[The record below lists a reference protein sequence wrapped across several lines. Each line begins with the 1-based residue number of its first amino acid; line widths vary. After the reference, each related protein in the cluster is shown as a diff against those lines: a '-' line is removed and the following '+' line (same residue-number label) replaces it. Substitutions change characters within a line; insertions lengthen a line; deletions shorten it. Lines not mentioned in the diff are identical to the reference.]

1 MNDEQPSFLITIPA
15 EPENVTVV
23 RHAVAGLA
31 ENLGMGEQGIGDLKA
46 VITEACMN
54 VVVHAYDE
62 PPGPLQVEV
71 SAADRSLQVIVRDF
85 GSGIRPSTD
94 LDRPSLHIGLPLIAA
109 LSNTFEISGGI
120 GMGTEI
126 KVTLPLHGRPTNGVP
141 EDARIGAHGS
151 GAAELTIGMPRLVGP
166 VLNRIVGALSA
177 RRQISVDR
185 LSDAALLTDAI
196 SQQAPRA
203 FGGDG
208 VSLSVFENDDG
219 INLRIGPMADG
230 SAQQLRDALSVP
242 EAGGSLERL
251 ADGLRIDRDDAGE
264 YLVVSFAGELA

>member
-1 MNDEQPSFLITIPA
+1 MNDEQPSFLITLPA

-31 ENLGMGEQGIGDLKA
+31 EHLGMGEQGVGDLKA

-71 SAADRSLQVIVRDF
+71 SPENGALAVIVRDF

-109 LSNTFEISGGI
+109 LSSSFEISGGI
-120 GMGTEI
+120 GRGTEI
-126 KVTLPLHGRPTNGVP
+126 KVTLPLRGAPANGIP
-141 EDARIGAHGS
+141 EDARSGAQAPE
-151 GAAELTIGMPRLVGP
+151 AAELTIGMPRLVGP
-166 VLNRIVGALSA
+166 VLGRVIGALSA

-185 LSDAALLTDAI
+185 LSDAVLLTDAI
-196 SQQAPRA
+196 SEHAPRA
-203 FGGDG
+203 FGGGG
-208 VSLSVFENDDG
+208 VSVSVIETDDG
-219 INLRIGPMADG
+219 INLRIGPMLEGAADR
-230 SAQQLRDALSVP
+230 LRERLSVP

-251 ADGLRIDRDDAGE
+251 ADELRIDRDDAGE
-264 YLVVSFAGELA
+264 YLVVSFAGEIV